1 MNMYSKSSD
10 TSQTR
15 ALLLERLNFRYP
27 NNTTE
32 VEEDNTIIVRLPSAT
47 VDTEFVISLYEDYGI
62 VGCNGLDNESMGLV
76 RELQVEVDDIYL
88 HYV

>member
-1 MNMYSKSSD
+1 MYSKSLN

-15 ALLLERLNFRYP
+15 ALLLERLNFKYP

-32 VEEDNTIIVRLPSAT
+32 VEEDNTLIVRLPSTT
-47 VDTEFVISLYEDYGI
+47 VDTEFIISLYDDHGV
-62 VGCNGLDNESMGLV
+62 VGCNGLDNESIGLV
-76 RELQVEVDDIYL
+76 RQLQGEVDDIYL

>member
-1 MNMYSKSSD
+1 MYSKSFNI
-10 TSQTR
+10 SQTR
-15 ALLLERLNFRYP
+15 ALLLERLNFKYP

-32 VEEDNTIIVRLPSAT
+32 VEEDNTIILRLPST
-47 VDTEFVISLYEDYGI
+47 TLDTEFVISLYKDYGI
-62 VGCNGLDNESMGLV
+62 VGCNGLDNESIGLV